1 MLGYE
6 SNRKGIAS
14 ERMESKEIMATK
26 VDEGGVTIDAQWEGS
41 RNSSSFSLQLMRLAS
56 TVSWL
61 HVGLLGS

>member
-26 VDEGGVTIDAQWEGS
+26 VDEGGVTIDAQ
-41 RNSSSFSLQLMRLAS
+41 
-56 TVSWL
+56 
-61 HVGLLGS
+61 